1 MKRQIVRWLR
11 LFVFALIAVAFV
23 SACMDNR
30 WDTAPTDGDTNC
42 RAIEHV
48 MGESCVPNQPQ
59 RVVVLHDY
67 LALDA
72 VVALGIQPVGAVG
85 IYQGSSPF
93 PPWLNDKLDGVEV
106 VGTAQQPS
114 LEKILQLDPDLIIT
128 LEGEGHDRLYDRL
141 SQIAPTVVVPSERQI
156 FPEVRFLGEVFDR
169 ADRAQA
175 LLDRYEQRLQELR
188 EAMGDRIDTLEVSLI
203 RFLPEGVRIEGNSY
217 NVGKILKDAG
227 FRRPPAQQIQRPI
240 TVSLESIEKIDG
252 DVIFANTLSSPKL
265 QNEANRTLKR
275 YQQHP
280 LWSKLKA
287 VRNDRVYY
295 VDPELWS
302 GNGILWTYEIIDDL
316 FDYLVE
322 GNPS

>member
-1 MKRQIVRWLR
+1 MKRRIIRWIR

-23 SACMDNR
+23 SACMENR

-48 MGESCVPNQPQ
+48 MGEACVPNQPQ

-93 PPWLNDKLDGVEV
+93 PPWLNDKMGGVEV

-128 LEGEGHDRLYDRL
+128 LEGEGHDRLDDRL

-175 LLDRYEQRLQELR
+175 LIDKYERRLQELR
-188 EAMGDRIDTLEVSLI
+188 QAMGDRIDELEVSLI

-240 TVSLESIEKIDG
+240 MVSLESIEKIDG

-265 QNEANRTLKR
+265 QDNANQTLKR

-316 FDYLVE
+316 FKYLVE
-322 GNPS
+322 GN